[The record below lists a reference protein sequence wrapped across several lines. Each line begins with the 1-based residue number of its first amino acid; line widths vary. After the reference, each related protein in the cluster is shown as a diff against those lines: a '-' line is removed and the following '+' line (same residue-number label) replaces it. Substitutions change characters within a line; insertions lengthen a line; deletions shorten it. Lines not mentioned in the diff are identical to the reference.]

1 MKKIYYKW
9 VVFASVM
16 GILFSCK
23 SDLEVEPIELQ
34 TLDQVF
40 NSQDSAGVN
49 AERFLIDIYSRLPRS
64 YNRVGD
70 DYLDAA
76 TDDAISSNSGNV
88 SVQQLALGTYSA
100 DSYQDNQWANNY
112 AGIRQTNIFISNID
126 KVPLKGKLPNGTS
139 FNALWKSEARFL
151 RALYYFE
158 LVKRHGGVP
167 LLGDKIYQL
176 NDNVELPRNSFEE
189 CINYIV
195 SECDAIKNTLRT
207 NPFDL
212 NFLERPTKGAVLALK
227 SRVLLY
233 AASPLYNGSNIDPQ
247 NPLTGYTNFSA
258 DRWLKAEEAAT
269 ELIGL
274 NQFELL
280 PKFKDVFITQANR
293 ERIFSK
299 QGGNNTSVEGN
310 NGPIGYSVSVNNG
323 RTSPTQELVNAFGM
337 ANGLPI
343 SDPASGYQL
352 NNPYADRDPRFYATI
367 LHNGA
372 QWLSRPVETFEGG
385 ADKPGGSKQQTRTG
399 YYARKFMGNFEN
411 AIKYDNLNHDFILF
425 RYAEVLLNFAEAR
438 NEFLSAPDGQ
448 VYSNVE
454 TIRRRAGLNPYQLA
468 PGLSQAQMREI
479 IQNERRKE
487 LAFEEHR
494 FYDVRRWK
502 LAESLF
508 DQQLHGTTIF
518 KTGTGTIYQEMPV
531 LKLHFEKKM
540 YLAPIPFSEVIKN
553 SNMVQNPGW

>member
-9 VVFASVM
+9 VVLASVV
-16 GILFSCK
+16 GVLFSCK

-40 NSQDSAGVN
+40 NSKDSAGVN
-49 AERFLIDIYSRLPRS
+49 AERFLIDIYSRLPRT

-76 TDDAISSNSGNV
+76 TDDAISSNTANV
-88 SVQQLALGTYSA
+88 SVQQLALGTYSS
-100 DSYQDNQWANNY
+100 DSYPDNLWTICY
-112 AGIRQTNIFISNID
+112 VGIRQANIFISNID

-139 FNALWKSEARFL
+139 FNTVWKSEARFL

-158 LVKRHGGVP
+158 LVKRHAGVP
-167 LLGDKIYQL
+167 LLGDKVYQL
-176 NDNVELPRNSFEE
+176 NDDVELPRNSFEE

-195 SECDAIKNTLRT
+195 SECDDIKNSLRT

-258 DRWLKAEEAAT
+258 ERWSKAEQAAA
-269 ELIGL
+269 ELISL
-274 NQFELL
+274 NQFGLL
-280 PKFKDVFITQANR
+280 PDFKNVFVTQANK
-293 ERIFSK
+293 ERIFSR
-299 QGGNNTSVEGN
+299 QNQNNTSVEGN
-310 NGPIGYSVSVNNG
+310 NGPIGYSVSINNG
-323 RTSPTQELVNAFGM
+323 RTSPTQELTDAYGM

-343 SDPASGYQL
+343 TDPASGYQT

-367 LHNGA
+367 LYNGA

-385 ADKPGGSKQQTRTG
+385 ADKPGGTKQQTRTG
-399 YYARKFMGNFEN
+399 YYARKFMGNFED
-411 AIKYDNLNHDFILF
+411 AAKYSDVNHDYILF

-438 NEFLSAPDGQ
+438 NESLGAPDGQ

-454 TIRRRAGLNPYQLA
+454 AIRQRAGLNPYQLPA
-468 PGLSQAQMREI
+468 GLSKEQMREV

-494 FYDVRRWK
+494 FYDIRRWK
-502 LAESLF
+502 LAETVF
-508 DQQLHGTTIF
+508 NQQLHGVTIF
-518 KTGTGTIYQEMPV
+518 KSGTGVIYQDSPV
-531 LKLHFEKKM
+531 LKMHFDKKM
-540 YLAPIPFSEVIKN
+540 YLAPIPFNEVIKN
-553 SNMVQNPGW
+553 RNMVQNPGW